1 MDNEKKNNFIKNL
14 LCHTI
19 RTNIEVHK
27 YIKSLNNNISLI
39 ESINSL
45 KYDIIPFK
53 LITEYLSVSD
63 EKEIDNLYD
72 TLLDITN
79 EEDICRKV
87 DEILEIYGV

>member
-1 MDNEKKNNFIKNL
+1 MDSEKKNKFIKDL

-27 YIKSLNNNISLI
+27 YIKSLNSNISLI

-53 LITEYLSVSD
+53 IITEYLSISD

-72 TLLDITN
+72 MLLDITN
-79 EEDICRKV
+79 EEDIDRGV
-87 DEILEIYGV
+87 NEILEVYGV